1 MNKQELIDSL
11 KESEGVRF
19 KPYRDTVGKL
29 TIGVGRNLDDLGIS
43 DDEANY
49 LLNNDIERVLDQC
62 TSLPY
67 WLSLNDERKAVIAE
81 MLFNLGLSGVK
92 KFKNMSAALKENNF
106 DKAAAEMLNSKWA
119 NQVGNRAVR
128 LANRMKLGC

>member
-1 MNKQELIDSL
+1 MNTQELIESL

-43 DDEANY
+43 DDEVNY

-62 TSLPY
+62 NSLVY
-67 WLSLNDERKAVIAE
+67 WSALNDERKAVVAE
-81 MLFNLGLSGVK
+81 MVFNLGLVGVK
-92 KFKNMSAALKENNF
+92 KFKNMSAALEAGNF
-106 DKAAAEMLNSKWA
+106 DQAAVEMMDSKWA
-119 NQVGNRAVR
+119 AQVGNRAVR
-128 LANRMKLGC
+128 LANRMRLG